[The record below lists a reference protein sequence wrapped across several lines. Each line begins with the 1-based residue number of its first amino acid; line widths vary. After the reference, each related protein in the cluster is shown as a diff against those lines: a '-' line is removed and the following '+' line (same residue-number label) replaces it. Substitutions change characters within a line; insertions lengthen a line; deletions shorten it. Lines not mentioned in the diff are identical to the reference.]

1 MVMHMKKLKKVFI
14 ILLIL
19 VFIITITYFLIYFIG
34 SKNKLNIN
42 KSNSYYIYDKD
53 KNLMNGLSDEW
64 VKKKDISKHV
74 INATISIEDK
84 NFYKHHGFDFPR
96 IAKSLYV
103 NLINK
108 DNLQGASTISQQYT
122 KNLFLDFNK
131 TWKRKIKEAWLTV
144 RLESQYSKDEILEGY
159 LNTINY
165 GEVYGIENA
174 SHYYFNK
181 DAKDL
186 TLAEST
192 MLAGIPKSPTNYSP
206 LVNEKKAKERQ
217 LLVLN
222 AMVNNK
228 YITEEEKDKAYKE
241 KLNYYGYI
249 KENKLDTLMYY
260 QDAVRKELN
269 SIDTIPNTFLDTGGL
284 KIYTYL
290 DMEAQEKLEQAM
302 KNNVNNDL
310 EVASIM
316 MKPKNGEVIALIG
329 GKNYTNSQ
337 FNRATSSK
345 RQVGSTL
352 KPFLYYSALE
362 NGFTSSTTFT
372 SEETTFVFSNNK
384 TYAPANYNNN
394 YGNKQIS
401 MAAAIAYS
409 DNIYAVKTH
418 IFLGENT
425 LVDTLKRV
433 GITSSLS
440 AIPSLALGSEEI
452 SLLEMTQAYSS
463 LANLGYKVKGH
474 FIKKVTDMD
483 GNILYEYK
491 NEKNKILNS
500 NIAYITNELLT
511 STYNYNFIDYN
522 YPTCYDI
529 TDKMTRKYA
538 IKTGTTDTD
547 HLIFGYNKDIVLGI
561 WSGYDDAKKSEVTDG
576 KQIRYMWI
584 DAIEA
589 YLKDKKDNWYKT
601 PDNVVGTLV
610 DPITGQIATKDTKNA
625 TMFYYIK
632 GTQPSYDDS
641 LDSLIPTSKTI
652 DNIQEE

>member
-1 MVMHMKKLKKVFI
+1 MHMKKLKKVFI

-19 VFIITITYFLIYFIG
+19 VFIITITHFLIYFIG

-96 IAKSLYV
+96 IAKSLCV

-192 MLAGIPKSPTNYSP
+192 MLAGIPKSPANYSP

-483 GNILYEYK
+483 GNTLYEYK